1 MKHTQAA
8 EIIDNFE
15 STFADK
21 RPIPETLELIWL
33 KKAVSRFS
41 VELKPLVFDEEILE
55 FDTELSPYEIDILAE
70 FMKQLYQER
79 QVSFINKRMSVETK
93 DISIDKYNGGKKA
106 VKAELDYITNKTNDM
121 INKQKALSQV

>member
-55 FDTELSPYEIDILAE
+55 FDTELRPYEIDILAE
-70 FMKQLYQER
+70 FMKQFYQER
-79 QVSFINKRMSVETK
+79 QVSFINKHMSIETK
-93 DISIDKYNGGKKA
+93 DISIDKYNGRKKA

>member
-55 FDTELSPYEIDILAE
+55 FDSELSPYEIDILAE
-70 FMKQLYQER
+70 FMKQFYQER
-79 QVSFINKRMSVETK
+79 QVSLINKRMSVETK

>member
-70 FMKQLYQER
+70 FMKQFYQER
-79 QVSFINKRMSVETK
+79 QVSLINKHMSVETK